1 MSILCVGEMV
11 ADIVVRPVPADVQQ
25 RDSTIVEEI
34 SVVNGGDALNTA
46 VGLGRLG
53 HDVAFIGKAG
63 KDDFGRMLVD
73 IARNAGVDVSHVK
86 VSQIYDN
93 SKVVALIS
101 ADGQRSFLHC
111 PGSIRSSLRMIS
123 RRMSCGARTFFTSE
137 ERSTC
142 RPLTGK
148 RVLQAFWRELRRL
161 AQKPVWMLPLTTA
174 AAGWKRSAVVCR
186 IWIFSCPVSV
196 RYGRCSTFRMKW
208 KRPGGS
214 RKWA

>member
-111 PGSIRSSLRMIS
+111 PGSNQEFSADDIEEDVLRGKNVFHI
-123 RRMSCGARTFFTSE
+123 GGTFHLP
-137 ERSTC
+137 
-142 RPLTGK
+142 PLTGK